1 MTAPYTPSRSLFKV
15 AWRYLLGHP
24 LQSLLMLLGIT
35 LGVAVAVSVDI
46 ANASSERAFEL
57 STEAVTGRAT
67 HAISAGPAGIDEAL
81 YRELRINGPDMAMA
95 PVISHFVT
103 TTQTGPLPLQL
114 LGVDPFAEAPFRAY
128 FGSASGAIPPAE
140 QLTPFYVVP
149 GAILISTELADQF
162 GLVPGDHLDLMLNG
176 QLHQTVVVGLI
187 EPTDALSARALE
199 NVLLADIATVQEF
212 NRQFGRIQ
220 RIDLIIPDED
230 QAAILAELETMLPA
244 GASIA
249 PVEARSDVI
258 EQITGAF
265 RTNLTAL
272 SLLGLTVGIFLIYN
286 TMTFSVI
293 QRRKVFGTL
302 RSLGVTGR
310 EIFTL
315 VLVEAALI
323 GLLGSVLGLGLGV
336 LLGRG
341 AVELVSQTINDA
353 FYTLTVQ
360 EVGLPSSSLIK
371 GAVLGLVATVLATIP
386 PALEAAKAPPRSA
399 MSRARIESIS
409 VRVLRLAA
417 AAGAGM
423 ALLSALLLVTVRLNL
438 VLSFGATF
446 GVVIGL
452 ALLAPWLT
460 QILMPPAARL
470 LGGLFGPV
478 GRLAPREVATSA
490 SRTSVAMAALMVA
503 VAVTI
508 GVSLMVS
515 SFRGSVEIWLNQILS
530 SDVYASVV
538 GASLAEPMTA
548 IEPQAIETARNWPGA
563 EALYSL
569 RNVQVDSPYGP
580 ITVAANDNPF
590 DGEEQVYIAVQG
602 SGTEAWQ
609 RVMAGEAVFISEPLA
624 NRLELGLG
632 DSITLNT
639 DQGPHDFPIA
649 AVFSDYTSSRGN
661 VTMWLETYRQYWN
674 DPAVTA
680 FSIEAAAGTDADAM
694 VAELREALLPIQQ
707 LHIRSNQGLRSET
720 LEVFDRTFTITGALQ
735 LITTA
740 VAFVGVLNAMLALQ
754 LEKQRQ
760 MGILKAL
767 GMSARQLWGL
777 ILTETGLIGL
787 VAGLLALPTGYAVAL
802 ILVELINQRSFG
814 WSLQMQLEAQPF
826 VQALLVAVLAALLAG
841 LYPAYRLAKRSAA
854 DAVRFD

>member
-1 MTAPYTPSRSLFKV
+1 MSAPTVPSRSLFKV

-24 LQSLLMLLGIT
+24 LQSALMLLGIT

-57 STEAVTGRAT
+57 STEAVNGRAT
-67 HAISAGPAGIDEAL
+67 HAITGGPAGLDESL
-81 YRELRINGPDMAMA
+81 YTALRIYGPDVAMA
-95 PVISHFVT
+95 PVVSHFVI

-128 FGSASGAIPPAE
+128 FGSQSDETPQAE
-140 QLTPFYVVP
+140 QLAPFYIVP
-149 GAILISTELADQF
+149 GAVLLSTELAEQH
-162 GLVPGDHLDLMLNG
+162 GLAVGDKLELLLNG
-176 QLHQTVVVGLI
+176 QPHAAIVAGLV

-212 NRQFGRIQ
+212 NGQFGRIQ
-220 RIDLIIPDED
+220 RIDLIIPAENE
-230 QAAILAELETMLPA
+230 AAILAALEAMLPA

-249 PVEARSDVI
+249 PVETRSAVI
-258 EQITGAF
+258 EQMTGAF

-272 SLLGLTVGIFLIYN
+272 SLLGLTVGVFLIYN

-302 RSLGVTGR
+302 RSLGVTGH

-315 VLVEAALI
+315 VLVEAAVI
-323 GLLGSVLGLGLGV
+323 GVLGSALGLGLGV

-360 EVGLPSSSLIK
+360 EVGLPASSLIK
-371 GAVLGLVATVLATIP
+371 GALLGVVATLLATIP

-399 MSRARIESIS
+399 MSRSRIESIS
-409 VRVLRLAA
+409 AQVLRLAA

-423 ALLSALLLVTVRLNL
+423 ALLSAILLASVRLNL
-438 VLSFGATF
+438 ILSFGATF

-460 QILMPPAARL
+460 QVLMPPAARL
-470 LGGLFGPV
+470 LGSLFGPV

-515 SFRGSVEIWLNQILS
+515 SFRGSVVIWLNQILS
-530 SDVYASVV
+530 NDVYASVV

-548 IEPQAIETARNWPGA
+548 IEPAAIERASNWPGA
-563 EALYSL
+563 EALYRL

-590 DGEEQVYIAVQG
+590 DGAEQVYIDVAG
-602 SGTEAWQ
+602 GGEDAWRQ
-609 RVMAGEAVFISEPLA
+609 VMEGQAVFLSEPLA
-624 NRLELGLG
+624 NRLELSVG
-632 DSITLNT
+632 DAITLNT
-639 DQGPHDFPIA
+639 DQGPRDFSIV
-649 AVFSDYTSSRGN
+649 AVFSNYASSRGN
-661 VTMWLETYRQYWN
+661 VTMWLDTYRVYWN

-680 FSIEAAAGTDADAM
+680 FSIKAAAGTDVDAM
-694 VAELREALLPIQQ
+694 VADLRQALLPIQQ

-826 VQALLVAVLAALLAG
+826 VQALLVAILAALLAG
-841 LYPAYRLAKRSAA
+841 LYPAYRLARRSAA